1 MGRKS
6 TRQEIELSAGDR
18 ERLEGIVNNPRSL
31 QKHVWRAR
39 IVLALGSGRGL
50 AETMRRTGM
59 SKPTVWRWWDRFLA
73 EGVDGLLRDATRPPG
88 RKPVPEDRVKAV
100 VALAMSPPPEHARHW
115 TLKALAEEMGD
126 MVISTVRNILL
137 RHGLRPHQ
145 VKTFKVSRDPRFEIK
160 VRDVV
165 GLYVDPPDHAVV
177 LSVDEKTQIQAL
189 GRTQRPL
196 PMKPGHAETRTH
208 DYRRNGTTC
217 LLAALD
223 TATGKVVG
231 RTVERHRSAE
241 FLAFLDHVA
250 EGIAPGTQVHVILD
264 NVSSHKSAEVHE
276 WLKGRPDWTFHF
288 TPTSASWM
296 NAVEGFFSKLTRQR
310 LKDAVFDSLDECVAA
325 IEGYIEHHNAS
336 DARPFRWSRKPEDL
350 VEAWKRGHQ
359 KLEEMASNERI
370 QPGGRSAVCRS
381 ARQADRRI
389 ARRGCNG
396 GGLCAGQ
403 PGGRRA

>member
-18 ERLEGIVNNPRSL
+18 ERLEGIVNNPKSL

-88 RKPVPEDRVKAV
+88 RKPVSEDRVKAV

-208 DYRRNGTTC
+208 DCRRNGTTC

-231 RTVERHRSAE
+231 QTVERHRSAE

-296 NAVEGFFSKLTRQR
+296 NAVEGFFSKLARQR
-310 LKDAVFDSLDECVAA
+310 LKDAVFDSLDECIAA
-325 IEGYIEHHNAS
+325 IEGCIEHHNVN

-359 KLEEMASNERI
+359 KLDEMASNE
-370 QPGGRSAVCRS
+370 
-381 ARQADRRI
+381 
-389 ARRGCNG
+389 
-396 GGLCAGQ
+396 
-403 PGGRRA
+403 

>member
-177 LSVDEKTQIQAL
+177 LSVDESERVNATGSSERANQIQAL

-231 RTVERHRSAE
+231 RTVERRRSAE

-359 KLEEMASNERI
+359 KLDEMASNE
-370 QPGGRSAVCRS
+370 
-381 ARQADRRI
+381 
-389 ARRGCNG
+389 
-396 GGLCAGQ
+396 
-403 PGGRRA
+403 

>member
-6 TRQEIELSAGDR
+6 TRREVELSDEDR
-18 ERLEGIVNNPRSL
+18 ERLEQIIGNPRSPR
-31 QKHVWRAR
+31 KHVWRAR
-39 IVLALGSGRGL
+39 IILELGSGRGL
-50 AETMRRTGM
+50 VETMRRTGM

-73 EGVDGLLRDATRPPG
+73 GGVDGLLRDATRPPG
-88 RKPVPEDRVKAV
+88 KKPVPEEKVKAV
-100 VALAMSPPPEHARHW
+100 IALAMSPPPEHVRHW
-115 TLKALAEEMGD
+115 TVRALARKLGMAVSTVHGILKA
-126 MVISTVRNILL
+126 N
-137 RHGLRPHQ
+137 GLRPHQ
-145 VKTFKVSRDPRFEIK
+145 VKTFKVSRDPRFAFK

-165 GLYVDPPDHAVV
+165 GLHVDPPDHAVV
-177 LSVDEKTQIQAL
+177 LSVDESERVNAIGSSERANQIQAL

-223 TATGKVVG
+223 VATGKVVG
-231 RTVERHRSAE
+231 RTVGRHRSEE

-250 EGIAPGTQVHVILD
+250 EGIDPGTPVHVVLD

-276 WLKGRPDWTFHF
+276 WLKGRPDWQFHF

-296 NAVEGFFSKLTRQR
+296 NAVEGFFSKLSRQR
-310 LKDAVFDSLDECVAA
+310 LKDAVFDSLDECIAA
-325 IEGYIEHHNAS
+325 IEGCIEHHNAN

-359 KLEEMASNERI
+359 KLQEMASSE
-370 QPGGRSAVCRS
+370 
-381 ARQADRRI
+381 
-389 ARRGCNG
+389 
-396 GGLCAGQ
+396 
-403 PGGRRA
+403 

>member
-231 RTVERHRSAE
+231 RTVERHRSEE

-296 NAVEGFFSKLTRQR
+296 NAVEGFFSKLARQR

-336 DARPFRWSRKPEDL
+336 DARPFRWSRKAEDL

-359 KLEEMASNERI
+359 KLEEMASNE
-370 QPGGRSAVCRS
+370 
-381 ARQADRRI
+381 
-389 ARRGCNG
+389 
-396 GGLCAGQ
+396 
-403 PGGRRA
+403 

>member
-6 TRQEIELSAGDR
+6 TRQEIELSDEER
-18 ERLEGIVNNPRSL
+18 ERLEDVISNPRSL

-39 IVLALGSGRGL
+39 IVLELGSGCGL

-73 EGVDGLLRDATRPPG
+73 AGVDGLLRDATRPPG
-88 RKPVPEDRVKAV
+88 KKPVPEDKVKALI
-100 VALAMSPPPEHARHW
+100 ALAMSPPPEHARHW
-115 TLKALAEEMGD
+115 TVRALARKLG
-126 MVISTVRNILL
+126 MVYSTVHNILKEN
-137 RHGLRPHQ
+137 GLRPHQ

-165 GLYVDPPDHAVV
+165 GLHVDPPDHAVV
-177 LSVDEKTQIQAL
+177 ISVDGRTQIQAL

-208 DYRRNGTTC
+208 DCRRNGTTC

-231 RTVERHRSAE
+231 QTVERHRSAE

-296 NAVEGFFSKLTRQR
+296 NAVEGFFSKLARQR
-310 LKDAVFDSLDECVAA
+310 LKNAVFDSLDECIAA
-325 IEGYIEHHNAS
+325 IEGCIEHHNAN

-359 KLEEMASNERI
+359 KLEMASNE
-370 QPGGRSAVCRS
+370 
-381 ARQADRRI
+381 
-389 ARRGCNG
+389 
-396 GGLCAGQ
+396 
-403 PGGRRA
+403 

>member
-177 LSVDEKTQIQAL
+177 LSVDESERVNATGSSERANQIQAL

-231 RTVERHRSAE
+231 RTVERHRSEE

-264 NVSSHKSAEVHE
+264 HVSSHKSAEVHE

-359 KLEEMASNERI
+359 KLEEMASNE
-370 QPGGRSAVCRS
+370 
-381 ARQADRRI
+381 
-389 ARRGCNG
+389 
-396 GGLCAGQ
+396 
-403 PGGRRA
+403 

>member
-6 TRQEIELSAGDR
+6 TRQEIDLSDEERG
-18 ERLEGIVNNPRSL
+18 RLEDVISNPRSL

-39 IVLALGSGRGL
+39 IILELGSGCGL

-88 RKPVPEDRVKAV
+88 KKPVPEDKVKALI
-100 VALAMSPPPEHARHW
+100 ALAMSPPPEHARHW
-115 TLKALAEEMGD
+115 TVRALARRLG
-126 MVISTVRNILL
+126 MVYSTVHGILKEN
-137 RHGLRPHQ
+137 GLRPHQ

-177 LSVDEKTQIQAL
+177 ISVDEKTQIQAL

-196 PMKPGHAETRTH
+196 PMKPGHAGTRTH

-231 RTVERHRSAE
+231 RTVERHRSEE

-250 EGIAPGTQVHVILD
+250 EGIAPETPVHVILD

-296 NAVEGFFSKLTRQR
+296 NAVEGFFSKLARQR
-310 LKDAVFDSLDECVAA
+310 LKNAVFDSLDECIAA
-325 IEGYIEHHNAS
+325 IEGYIEHHNAN
-336 DARPFRWSRKPEDL
+336 DARPFRWSRHPEDL

-359 KLEEMASNERI
+359 KLDEMASNE
-370 QPGGRSAVCRS
+370 
-381 ARQADRRI
+381 
-389 ARRGCNG
+389 
-396 GGLCAGQ
+396 
-403 PGGRRA
+403 

>member
-6 TRQEIELSAGDR
+6 TRQEIDLSAGDR

-177 LSVDEKTQIQAL
+177 LSVDESERVNATGSSERANQIQAL

-231 RTVERHRSAE
+231 RTVERHRSEE

-359 KLEEMASNERI
+359 KLEEMASNE
-370 QPGGRSAVCRS
+370 
-381 ARQADRRI
+381 
-389 ARRGCNG
+389 
-396 GGLCAGQ
+396 
-403 PGGRRA
+403 